1 MLLISVTF
9 DVSKLPSIT
18 TKFGKKPPLNRYSEL
33 EGNLTSP
40 LIIIFVISCFLMELL
55 PISLPIILLSIV
67 PLDTVSSPLTLLYET
82 GAVPHISVIIL
93 VGCTASSVAISDVAG
108 SLDSL
113 ELDFFCTS
121 RWLFSLETVAVDDIV
136 VSSIFVE
143 EIADSFCCA

>member
-1 MLLISVTF
+1 
-9 DVSKLPSIT
+9 
-18 TKFGKKPPLNRYSEL
+18 
-33 EGNLTSP
+33 
-40 LIIIFVISCFLMELL
+40 MELL
-55 PISLPIILLSIV
+55 PILYPKLLSIV

-93 VGCTASSVAISDVAG
+93 VGCTASSVAITDVAG
-108 SLDSL
+108 ALDSL